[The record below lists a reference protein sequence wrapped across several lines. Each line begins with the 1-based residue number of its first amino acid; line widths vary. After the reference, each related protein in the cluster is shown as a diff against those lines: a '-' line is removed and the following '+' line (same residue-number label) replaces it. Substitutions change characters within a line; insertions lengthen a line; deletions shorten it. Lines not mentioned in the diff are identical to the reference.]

1 MMFKTVHGLTPSYL
15 HGLFDF
21 RSTGCNL
28 RNLENTLFVPKP
40 RTNYGK
46 RTFSYDGAKLWNELP
61 QRVRAIC
68 SFAQVKR
75 EIHNLFSIYDT
86 QTPARQSCKTVC
98 SM

>member
-15 HGLFDF
+15 HGLLDF
-21 RSTGCNL
+21 RSTGYNL

-46 RTFSYDGAKLWNELP
+46 RTFSYDGAKLWDELP

-68 SFAQVKR
+68 SFAQFKR
-75 EIHNLFSIYDT
+75 ETHNLFSI
-86 QTPARQSCKTVC
+86 
-98 SM
+98 